1 MRVADQQIYGTLF
14 GNLQRARVQ
23 ILTAQEQISSQ
34 RKVSNPSDDPS
45 AFGQIVL
52 DKSALS
58 QTTQWIRNIDFGT
71 SRVDAADQA
80 LSQTQN
86 LITRVRELTIQA
98 SSDTTSAEGRGTI
111 AKEVRQLQRQ
121 LVQLG
126 NTEVAGQAVFAGT
139 KTDVSPFVIT
149 SGDTVAYLGNSETQ
163 SIAVSENQTVQILVP
178 GSSIFTGSSANIFD
192 SLRGLLTALEGN
204 DRNGIQAGLGNLDL
218 ATTQISDAQG
228 TIGAL
233 GNRLQV
239 THDALDTATLT
250 ISKAIS
256 DNQDAD
262 LATAITQLRLQEVA
276 VDAASQAFI
285 RIFDTSLLKYLP
297 QV

>member
-1 MRVADQQIYGTLF
+1 MRVADQQMYGTLL
-14 GNLQRARVQ
+14 GNLQRSRLQ
-23 ILTAQEQISSQ
+23 MLTSQEQISSQ
-34 RKVSNPSDDPS
+34 KRVTNPSDDPS

-58 QTTQWIRNIDFGT
+58 QTAQWIRNIDFGT
-71 SRVDAADQA
+71 ARVNAADQA
-80 LSQTQN
+80 LGQVQN

-98 SSDTTSAEGRGTI
+98 SSDTTSAEGRQSI

-126 NTEVAGQAVFAGT
+126 NTEVAGQAIFGGT
-139 KTDVSPFVIT
+139 KTDVTPYTIAA
-149 SGDTVAYLGNSETQ
+149 GDTVSYQGNSENQ
-163 SIAVSENQTVQILVP
+163 SIAVGENQTVQILVP
-178 GSSIFTGSSANIFD
+178 GSSIFTGSSTNIFD
-192 SLRGLLTALEGN
+192 SLRDLLTALEGN
-204 DRNGIQAGLGNLDL
+204 DRSGIQDGLGHLDL
-218 ATTQISDAQG
+218 ATAQISDAQG

-233 GNRLQV
+233 ANRLQV
-239 THDALDTATLT
+239 THDALDTARLT

-276 VDAASQAFI
+276 VQAASQTFTK
-285 RIFDTSLLKYLP
+285 IFDTSLINYLR
-297 QV
+297 

>member
-1 MRVADQQIYGTLF
+1 MRVADQQIYGILL
-14 GNLQRARVQ
+14 GNLQRSRSQ
-23 ILTAQEQISSQ
+23 ILTAQDQISSQ

-58 QTTQWIRNIDFGT
+58 QTAQWTRNIDFGT
-71 SRVDAADQA
+71 ARVDAADQA
-80 LSQTQN
+80 LGQVQN
-86 LITRVRELTIQA
+86 LITRVRELTIEA
-98 SSDTTSAEGRGTI
+98 SSDTTSAEGRRTI

-126 NTEVAGQAVFAGT
+126 NTEVAGQAIFAGT
-139 KTDVSPFVIT
+139 KTDISPFVIT
-149 SGDTVAYLGNSETQ
+149 SGDNVTYQGNSETQ

-178 GSSIFTGSSANIFD
+178 GSSMFTGSSTNIFD
-192 SLRGLLTALEGN
+192 SLRDLLTALEGN

-218 ATTQISDAQG
+218 ATAQISDAQG
-228 TIGAL
+228 TVGAL
-233 GNRLQV
+233 ANRLHV

-262 LATAITQLRLQEVA
+262 LAKAIAQLSLQQVS
-276 VDAASQAFI
+276 VQAASQAFA
-285 RIFDTSLLKYLP
+285 RIFDTSLLNYLR
-297 QV
+297 

>member
-1 MRVADQQIYGTLF
+1 MRVADQQMYGILL
-14 GNLQRARVQ
+14 GNLQRSRLQ
-23 ILTAQEQISSQ
+23 MLTSQEQISSQ
-34 RKVSNPSDDPS
+34 KRVTTPSDDPS

-58 QTTQWIRNIDFGT
+58 QTTQWVRNINFGT
-71 SRVDAADQA
+71 SRVNAADQA
-80 LSQTQN
+80 LGQVQN

-98 SSDTTSAEGRGTI
+98 GSDTTSAEGRQSI

-126 NTEVAGQAVFAGT
+126 NTEVAGQAIFGGT
-139 KTDVSPFVIT
+139 KTDVQAFTIS
-149 SGDTVAYLGNSETQ
+149 SGDTVVYQGNNETQ
-163 SIAVSENQTVQILVP
+163 SIAVGENQTVQILVP
-178 GSSIFTGSSANIFD
+178 GSSIFTGATTNIFD
-192 SLRGLLTALEGN
+192 SLRDLLTALESN
-204 DRNGIQAGLGNLDL
+204 DRVGIQAGLGGLDL
-218 ATTQISDAQG
+218 ATAQISDAQG

-233 GNRLQV
+233 ANRLQV

-250 ISKAIS
+250 ITQSIS

-276 VDAASQAFI
+276 VQAASETFTK
-285 RIFDTSLLKYLP
+285 IFDSSLINYLR
-297 QV
+297 